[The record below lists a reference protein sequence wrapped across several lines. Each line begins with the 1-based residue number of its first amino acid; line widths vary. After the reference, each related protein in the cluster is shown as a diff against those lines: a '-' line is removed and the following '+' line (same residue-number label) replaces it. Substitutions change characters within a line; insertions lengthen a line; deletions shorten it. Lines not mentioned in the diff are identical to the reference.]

1 MQFHSTLVA
10 SAILL
15 PSLAFAQETTATSA
29 LTITTNNRSVARE
42 VAQMFSSD
50 AELPEVGDGKVAI
63 LSLDDGGNINVRGG
77 AGDGWMRIDARPAQ
91 LMEIFG
97 AQVAQGRQMAQ
108 MMGGMAL
115 GQAGF
120 DFDDVDQMVG
130 AMFSF
135 PKQIDSLTVIIPTE
149 YAPGEA
155 MNVDVDLTP
164 KDGT

>member
-77 AGDGWMRIDARPAQ
+77 AGDGWMRIDARPA
-91 LMEIFG
+91 
-97 AQVAQGRQMAQ
+97 
-108 MMGGMAL
+108 
-115 GQAGF
+115 
-120 DFDDVDQMVG
+120 
-130 AMFSF
+130 
-135 PKQIDSLTVIIPTE
+135 
-149 YAPGEA
+149 
-155 MNVDVDLTP
+155 
-164 KDGT
+164 